1 MIPAGIKEWMM
12 MNQRVVVLNGD
23 KMNYDGKLDFSV
35 LSPDTVVYDD
45 SKGDEIVERIDGAA
59 AVITKEMPVPAE
71 IIQQFPDSVK
81 LIVEAG
87 TGYNNIDIQ
96 AAKDK
101 GITVCNIPAYSTQ
114 RVAHTAVMLLLNLA
128 SSMRVQMAMLTKGDR
143 RNFTD
148 HLLVPHGEVNGKVLG
163 IIGAGHIGREVMK
176 IAIALGMEI
185 VVYTRTPRPDE
196 DHITYTDLGTV
207 LKTCDYLSIH
217 CPLTEKTRHLID
229 RDAIALMKPS
239 ACIVNTARGAI
250 IDETALIEALQ
261 QHRLAGAGLDVQE
274 VEPPVADSP
283 LYTME
288 HVILTPHMG
297 WKGLETRQRLV
308 QIIAEDVHHFFDG
321 DPVNVVSQ

>member
-1 MIPAGIKEWMM
+1 

-23 KMNYDGKLDFSV
+23 KMNYDRKLDFSV

-196 DHITYTDLGTV
+196 DHITYTDLETV

-217 CPLTEKTRHLID
+217 CPLTEKTRHLIN
-229 RDAIALMKPS
+229 RETIALMKPS
-239 ACIVNTARGAI
+239 ACIINTARGAI

-288 HVILTPHMG
+288 NVIITPHMG

-308 QIIAEDVHHFFDG
+308 QIIAEDVRHFFDG

>member
-1 MIPAGIKEWMM
+1 

-128 SSMRVQMAMLTKGDR
+128 SSMRVQMAMLAKGDR

-196 DHITYTDLGTV
+196 DHITYTDLETV

-239 ACIVNTARGAI
+239 ACIINTARGAI

>member
-1 MIPAGIKEWMM
+1 

-23 KMNYDGKLDFSV
+23 KMNYDRKLDFSV

-45 SKGDEIVERIDGAA
+45 SRGDEIVERIDGAA

-196 DHITYTDLGTV
+196 DHITYTDLETV

-239 ACIVNTARGAI
+239 ACIINTARGAI

-308 QIIAEDVHHFFDG
+308 QIIAEDVRHFFDG

>member
-1 MIPAGIKEWMM
+1 M
-12 MNQRVVVLNGD
+12 MNQRVVVLNGA

-45 SKGDEIVERIDGAA
+45 SKGEEIVERIDGAA

-196 DHITYTDLGTV
+196 DHITYTDLETV

-239 ACIVNTARGAI
+239 ACIINTARGAI

-308 QIIAEDVHHFFDG
+308 QIIAEDVRHFFDG

>member
-1 MIPAGIKEWMM
+1 

-196 DHITYTDLGTV
+196 DHITYTDLETV

-217 CPLTEKTRHLID
+217 CPLTEKTHHLID

-239 ACIVNTARGAI
+239 ACIINTARGAI

>member
-1 MIPAGIKEWMM
+1 M
-12 MNQRVVVLNGD
+12 MNQRVVVLNGA

-45 SKGDEIVERIDGAA
+45 SKGDEIVERIDRAA

-196 DHITYTDLGTV
+196 DHITYTDLETV

-239 ACIVNTARGAI
+239 ACIINTARGAI

-308 QIIAEDVHHFFDG
+308 QIIAEDVRHFFDG

>member
-12 MNQRVVVLNGD
+12 MNQRVVVLNGA
-23 KMNYDGKLDFSV
+23 KMNYDGKLDFSI

-185 VVYTRTPRPDE
+185 MVYTRTPRPDE
-196 DHITYTDLGTV
+196 DHITYTDLETV

-239 ACIVNTARGAI
+239 ACIINTARDAI

-308 QIIAEDVHHFFDG
+308 QIIAEDVRHFFDG

>member
-1 MIPAGIKEWMM
+1 M
-12 MNQRVVVLNGD
+12 MNQRVVVLNGA

-35 LSPDTVVYDD
+35 LSPDTVVYDA

-196 DHITYTDLGTV
+196 AHITYTDLETV

-239 ACIVNTARGAI
+239 ACIINTARGAI

-308 QIIAEDVHHFFDG
+308 QIIAEDVRHFFDG

>member
-1 MIPAGIKEWMM
+1 

-196 DHITYTDLGTV
+196 DHITYTDLETV

-239 ACIVNTARGAI
+239 ACIINTARGAI

-297 WKGLETRQRLV
+297 WKGLETRQRLG
-308 QIIAEDVHHFFDG
+308 QIIAEDVRHFFDG

>member
-1 MIPAGIKEWMM
+1 

-101 GITVCNIPAYSTQ
+101 GITICNIPAYSTQ

-196 DHITYTDLGTV
+196 DHITYTDLETV

-239 ACIVNTARGAI
+239 ACIINTARGAI

-308 QIIAEDVHHFFDG
+308 QIIAEDVRHFFDG

>member
-1 MIPAGIKEWMM
+1 
-12 MNQRVVVLNGD
+12 MNQRVVVLNGA
-23 KMNYDGKLDFSV
+23 KMNYDGKLDFSI

-185 VVYTRTPRPDE
+185 MVYTRTPRPDE
-196 DHITYTDLGTV
+196 DHITYTDLETV

-239 ACIVNTARGAI
+239 ACIINTARGAI

-308 QIIAEDVHHFFDG
+308 QIIAEDVRHFFDG

>member
-1 MIPAGIKEWMM
+1 

-185 VVYTRTPRPDE
+185 VVCTRTPRPDE
-196 DHITYTDLGTV
+196 DHITYTDLETV

-217 CPLTEKTRHLID
+217 CPLTEKR
-229 RDAIALMKPS
+229 
-239 ACIVNTARGAI
+239 
-250 IDETALIEALQ
+250 
-261 QHRLAGAGLDVQE
+261 
-274 VEPPVADSP
+274 
-283 LYTME
+283 
-288 HVILTPHMG
+288 VISSTGTP
-297 WKGLETRQRLV
+297 
-308 QIIAEDVHHFFDG
+308 
-321 DPVNVVSQ
+321 

>member
-1 MIPAGIKEWMM
+1 

-35 LSPDTVVYDD
+35 LSPDTVVYDE

-196 DHITYTDLGTV
+196 DHITYTDLETV

-217 CPLTEKTRHLID
+217 CPLTEKTRHLIN
-229 RDAIALMKPS
+229 RETIALMKPS
-239 ACIVNTARGAI
+239 ACIINTARGAI

>member
-1 MIPAGIKEWMM
+1 M
-12 MNQRVVVLNGD
+12 MNQRVVVLNGA

-128 SSMRVQMAMLTKGDR
+128 SSMRVQMAMLAKGDR

-196 DHITYTDLGTV
+196 DHITYTDLETV

-239 ACIVNTARGAI
+239 ACIINTARGAI

-261 QHRLAGAGLDVQE
+261 QHRLVGAGLDVQE
-274 VEPPVADSP
+274 VEPPVVDSP

>member
-1 MIPAGIKEWMM
+1 

-143 RNFTD
+143 RNFTN

-196 DHITYTDLGTV
+196 DHITYTDLETV

-239 ACIVNTARGAI
+239 ACIINTARGAI

-308 QIIAEDVHHFFDG
+308 QIIAEDVRHFFDG

>member
-1 MIPAGIKEWMM
+1 

-45 SKGDEIVERIDGAA
+45 SKGEEIVERIDGAA

-148 HLLVPHGEVNGKVLG
+148 HLLVSHGEVNGKVLG

-176 IAIALGMEI
+176 IAITLGMEI

-196 DHITYTDLGTV
+196 DHITYTDLETV

-239 ACIVNTARGAI
+239 ACIINTARGAI

-308 QIIAEDVHHFFDG
+308 QIIAEDVRHFFDG

>member
-1 MIPAGIKEWMM
+1 M
-12 MNQRVVVLNGD
+12 MNQRVVVLNGA

-35 LSPDTVVYDD
+35 LSPDTIVYDD

-71 IIQQFPDSVK
+71 LIRRFPDSVK

-128 SSMRVQMAMLTKGDR
+128 SSMRIQMAMLAKGDR

-148 HLLVPHGEVNGKVLG
+148 HLMVPHGEVNGKVLG

-185 VVYTRTPRPDE
+185 VVHTRTPRPDE
-196 DHITYTDLGTV
+196 EHITYTDLETV
-207 LKTCDYLSIH
+207 LRTCDYLSIH
-217 CPLTEKTRHLID
+217 CPLTEKTRHLIN
-229 RDAIALMKPS
+229 RETIALMKPS
-239 ACIVNTARGAI
+239 ACIINTARGAI

-274 VEPPVADSP
+274 VEPPAADSP

-288 HVILTPHMG
+288 NVIMTPHMG

-308 QIIAEDVHHFFDG
+308 QIIAEDVRHFFEG

>member
-96 AAKDK
+96 AAKNK

-196 DHITYTDLGTV
+196 DHITYTDLETV

-239 ACIVNTARGAI
+239 ACIINTARGAI

-308 QIIAEDVHHFFDG
+308 QIIAEDVRHFFDG

>member
-1 MIPAGIKEWMM
+1 
-12 MNQRVVVLNGD
+12 MNQRVVVLNGA

-196 DHITYTDLGTV
+196 DHITYTDLETV

-239 ACIVNTARGAI
+239 ACIINTARGAI

-308 QIIAEDVHHFFDG
+308 QIIAEDVRHFFDG

>member
-1 MIPAGIKEWMM
+1 

-196 DHITYTDLGTV
+196 DHITYTDLETV

-217 CPLTEKTRHLID
+217 CPLTEKTRHLIN
-229 RDAIALMKPS
+229 RERIALMKPS
-239 ACIVNTARGAI
+239 ACIINTARGAI

-261 QHRLAGAGLDVQE
+261 KHRLAGAGLDVQE

-288 HVILTPHMG
+288 NVIITPHMG

-308 QIIAEDVHHFFDG
+308 QIIAEDVRHFFDG

>member
-1 MIPAGIKEWMM
+1 

-196 DHITYTDLGTV
+196 DHITYTDLETV

-229 RDAIALMKPS
+229 RDTIALMKPS
-239 ACIVNTARGAI
+239 ACIINTARGAI

-308 QIIAEDVHHFFDG
+308 QIIAEDVRHFFDG

>member
-196 DHITYTDLGTV
+196 DHITYTDLETV

-239 ACIVNTARGAI
+239 ACIINTARGAI

-321 DPVNVVSQ
+321 NPVNVVSQ

>member
-1 MIPAGIKEWMM
+1 

-196 DHITYTDLGTV
+196 DHITYTDLETV

-217 CPLTEKTRHLID
+217 CPFTEKTRHLID

-239 ACIVNTARGAI
+239 ACIINTARGAI

-308 QIIAEDVHHFFDG
+308 QIIAEDVRHFFDG

>member
-1 MIPAGIKEWMM
+1 

-96 AAKDK
+96 AAKNK

-196 DHITYTDLGTV
+196 DHITYTDLETV

-239 ACIVNTARGAI
+239 ACIINTASGAI

-308 QIIAEDVHHFFDG
+308 QIIAEDVRHFFDG

>member
-1 MIPAGIKEWMM
+1 
-12 MNQRVVVLNGD
+12 MNQRVVVLNGA
-23 KMNYDGKLDFSV
+23 KMNFDGKLDFSI

-185 VVYTRTPRPDE
+185 MVYTRTPRPDE
-196 DHITYTDLGTV
+196 DHITYTDLETV
-207 LKTCDYLSIH
+207 LRTCDYLSIH
-217 CPLTEKTRHLID
+217 CPLTEKTRHLIN
-229 RDAIALMKPS
+229 RERIALMKPS
-239 ACIVNTARGAI
+239 ACIINTARGAI

-261 QHRLAGAGLDVQE
+261 QHCLAGAGLDVQE
-274 VEPPVADSP
+274 VEPPAADSP

-288 HVILTPHMG
+288 NVILTPHMG

-308 QIIAEDVHHFFDG
+308 QIIAEDVHHFFEG

>member
-1 MIPAGIKEWMM
+1 

-128 SSMRVQMAMLTKGDR
+128 SSMRVQMAMLANGDR

-196 DHITYTDLGTV
+196 DHITYTDLETV

-217 CPLTEKTRHLID
+217 CPLTEKTRHLIN
-229 RDAIALMKPS
+229 RERIALMKPS
-239 ACIVNTARGAI
+239 ACIINTARGAI

-261 QHRLAGAGLDVQE
+261 KHRLAGAGLDVQE

-288 HVILTPHMG
+288 NVIITPHMG

-321 DPVNVVSQ
+321 NPVNVVSQ

>member
-1 MIPAGIKEWMM
+1 M
-12 MNQRVVVLNGD
+12 MNQRVVVLNGA

-196 DHITYTDLGTV
+196 DHITYTDLETV

-229 RDAIALMKPS
+229 RDAIALMKPL
-239 ACIVNTARGAI
+239 ACIINTARGAI

-308 QIIAEDVHHFFDG
+308 QIIAEDVRHFFDG

>member
-1 MIPAGIKEWMM
+1 

-196 DHITYTDLGTV
+196 DHITYTDLETV

-239 ACIVNTARGAI
+239 ACIINTARGAI

-308 QIIAEDVHHFFDG
+308 QIIAEDVRHFFDG
-321 DPVNVVSQ
+321 DTVNVVSQ